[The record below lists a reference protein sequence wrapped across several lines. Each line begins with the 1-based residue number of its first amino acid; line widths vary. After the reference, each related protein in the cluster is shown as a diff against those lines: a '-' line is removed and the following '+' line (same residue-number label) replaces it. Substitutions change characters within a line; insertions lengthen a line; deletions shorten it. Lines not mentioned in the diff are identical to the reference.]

1 MTNPAYDNIAQ
12 MIDYMVAHPDGGGDL
27 EDLARKAGYEPTY
40 FQKLFQSY
48 VGVTP
53 KQLNRFMSLSR
64 AREFLL
70 EGYTTLGA
78 AYEAGLSGN
87 GRLHDLCVTID
98 AASPAEIKSRGKGLV
113 IYYGWHLTPIGDVL
127 IAETGRGVC
136 WMSFSM
142 QQEHT
147 ASYNAFIKRW
157 PMADV
162 IEDTER
168 TALSAARIMRI
179 WHGQAE
185 TGQLKLN
192 LFGTNFQMQVW
203 QALLKIPTGGTVSYQ
218 AIANYIG
225 QPKSNRAVG
234 TAVGANPISL
244 LIPCHRVIQS
254 SGIVE
259 NYAWGSARK
268 KMLLGLE
275 GFTGQERPALNKDR
289 LAV

>member
-12 MIDYMVAHPDGGGDL
+12 MIDYMVAHPEGGSDL

-40 FQKLFQSY
+40 FQKLFHAY

-127 IAETGRGVC
+127 IAETGRGIC

-142 QQEHT
+142 QQEH
-147 ASYNAFIKRW
+147 AGAYNAFIKRW
-157 PMADV
+157 PMAEI
-162 IEDTER
+162 IEDTQR
-168 TALSAARIMRI
+168 TALSAARIIEVWQGR
-179 WHGQAE
+179 AE
-185 TGQLKLN
+185 TGKLKLN

-225 QPKSNRAVG
+225 QPKANRAVG